1 MPTQSR
7 MVFLN
12 LPVKDLDKSVAYF
25 TQLGFTFNPQ
35 FTDENATAM
44 VVSEQAIV
52 MLLVEPFF
60 KTFTGKEIADP
71 ATHTEAIVGLSAESR
86 EEVDALCDRAIE
98 LGGSVAGEPQ
108 DHGFMY
114 GRSFHD
120 LDGHLWEFIW
130 MDPAAVQG

>member
-12 LPVKDLDKSVAYF
+12 LPVRDLDKSVAYF

-130 MDPAAVQG
+130 MDPAAAQG